1 MLQTCEGGSVV
12 LWITSERILI
22 TGRINHGI
30 RGFETA
36 QPLGTEEAQ
45 GTIVRYTD
53 WNTNRGM
60 KTQFCSVQGSDAVCL
75 SVLLIASVKYL

>member
-36 QPLGTEEAQ
+36 QPLGMEEAQ
-45 GTIVRYTD
+45 GTVVRYTD

-60 KTQFCSVQGSDAVCL
+60 KIPLFNSSVFKVLML
-75 SVLLIASVKYL
+75 SASQSC

>member
-1 MLQTCEGGSVV
+1 MLQTCEGGSAA
-12 LWITSERILI
+12 LWITSEWILI

-36 QPLGTEEAQ
+36 QPLGMEEAQ
-45 GTIVRYTD
+45 GTVVRYTD

-60 KTQFCSVQGSDAVCL
+60 KISLLNSSVFKVLML
-75 SVLLIASVKYL
+75 SASQSC